1 MRLPDRKKNGGD
13 GHHPLATL
21 LVAIKNNFKN
31 PGLSDP
37 GQVIIKDK
45 DYFGLLQDYSY
56 KLGQVLKERI
66 SGLTFIP

>member
-1 MRLPDRKKNGGD
+1 MRLPDRKKNGGE

-45 DYFGLLQDYSY
+45 EL
-56 KLGQVLKERI
+56 
-66 SGLTFIP
+66 